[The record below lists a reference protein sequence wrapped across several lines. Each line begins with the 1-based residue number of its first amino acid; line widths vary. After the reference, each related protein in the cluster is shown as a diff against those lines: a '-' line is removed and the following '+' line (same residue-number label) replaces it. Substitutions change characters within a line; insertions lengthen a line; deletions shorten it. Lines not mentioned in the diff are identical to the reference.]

1 MEDKAIALLE
11 KLYIEFTKFRE
22 ETNERFNGIDEKF
35 DGIDKRFNGIDQ
47 KFNGIDERFN
57 KVNADLNGLKSDLI
71 RIENN
76 HGAKLDALFDLY
88 TQHTQQLDRIA
99 RAVARHESI
108 IIKKAK

>member
-1 MEDKAIALLE
+1 MEDKTITLLE

-22 ETNERFNGIDEKF
+22 ETNERFNKVDE
-35 DGIDKRFNGIDQ
+35 R
-47 KFNGIDERFN
+47 FNGIDERFN
-57 KVNADLNGLKSDLI
+57 KVNADINGLKSDVI

-76 HGAKLDALFDLY
+76 HGTKLDALFDLY

-99 RAVARHESI
+99 MAVARHESI